1 MGIKNYEDLTPIH
14 LDVLKE
20 VGNIGSGNASAALSN
35 MINKNVEVEMP
46 QVKIVGFQEAMD
58 ETGGAEQIV
67 AGVLSR
73 MSGGMDGMI
82 LLLMDRNFVNTVIK
96 VFFGQDVKGLLQLNE
111 NEISALSEVGN
122 IMCGAYVSAVGQL
135 SGLEVTLASPLF
147 QVDMI
152 GALMSVPVIEFGE
165 VGDKILYIDKKLS
178 INGEKM
184 NTQIF
189 LIPTIDSLQKLMG
202 KLGIDI

>member
-1 MGIKNYEDLTPIH
+1 MGINNYEDLTPMH

-35 MINKNVEVEMP
+35 MIARNVEVEMP
-46 QVKIVGFQEAMD
+46 EVKIVGFQEVL
-58 ETGGAEQIV
+58 EQSGGTEQIV

-73 MSGGMDGMI
+73 MSGGMEGIIM
-82 LLLMDRNFVNTVIK
+82 LLMDKNFVNTVIK
-96 VFFGQDVKGLLQLNE
+96 VFFNHEVKGLLQLNE
-111 NEISALSEVGN
+111 DDISALTEVGN
-122 IMCGAYVSAVGQL
+122 IMCGAYVSAIGQL
-135 SGLEVTLASPLF
+135 SGIEVNLATPCF

-165 VGDKILYIDKKLS
+165 IGDKILYIDKKLS
-178 INGEKM
+178 IDGERM
-184 NTQIF
+184 NTQLF
-189 LIPTIDSLQKLMG
+189 LIPAIGSLKDLMG

>member
-1 MGIKNYEDLTPIH
+1 MGLKNYEDLTPIH

-35 MINKNVEVEMP
+35 MINKNVQVEMP
-46 QVKIVGFQEAMD
+46 EVKIVGFQEAMD
-58 ETGGAEQIV
+58 QTGGAEQIV
-67 AGVLSR
+67 AGALSR
-73 MSGGMDGMI
+73 MSGGMEGMI
-82 LLLMDRNFVNTVIK
+82 LLLMDKNFVNTVIK
-96 VFFGQDVKGLLQLNE
+96 VFFDHEVKGLLHLNE
-111 NEISALSEVGN
+111 GEISALTEIGN

-135 SGLEVTLASPLF
+135 SGLEVALDSPLF

-178 INGEKM
+178 IDGEKM
-184 NTQIF
+184 NTQLF

-202 KLGIDI
+202 KLGIDV